1 MRNIEA
7 SENQIGFA
15 FGVDGNQSYNTSS
28 LLLIPTLD
36 DVSPRSLTVPITTYL
51 PALCTHTKQAEN
63 SSNIQLYIGI
73 KASSVLLISLIGGG
87 LMACEPTD

>member
-15 FGVDGNQSYNTSS
+15 FVVDGNQSYNTSS

-36 DVSPRSLTVPITTYL
+36 DVSPSLL
-51 PALCTHTKQAEN
+51 
-63 SSNIQLYIGI
+63 LYQ
-73 KASSVLLISLIGGG
+73 
-87 LMACEPTD
+87 